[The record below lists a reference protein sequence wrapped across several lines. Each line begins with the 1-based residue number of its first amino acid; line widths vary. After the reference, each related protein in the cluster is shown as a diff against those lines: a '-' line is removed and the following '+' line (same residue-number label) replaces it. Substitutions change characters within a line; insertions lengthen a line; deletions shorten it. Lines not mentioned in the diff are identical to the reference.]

1 MENNYNTSAT
11 KIKVI
16 GVGGGGCNAVNRMI
30 DAGVNVAEFIAV
42 NTDQQTLLLSKAETR
57 LQIGERL
64 TGGRGAG
71 AKPETGQKAA
81 EESKT
86 SITEILKDANLVFIT
101 AGMGGGTGTG
111 AAPVIAQIAK
121 ELGILTIAVIT
132 KPFNFE
138 GPVRRKNAE
147 EGLEKLRKY
156 VDALVVIPNERLLE
170 ILPKKT
176 PLIESFRFA
185 DDVLRQGVQGIS
197 DLIVVPG
204 LINLDFADVCTIM
217 RDKGLAH
224 MGIGYG
230 TGDNK
235 ALEAVKQA
243 VASPLLETTIEGATG
258 ILINVKGGGDLTHD
272 DISEA
277 TALVQEVV
285 DERCNII
292 FGTSMDDNMRDEVE
306 ITLIATG
313 FQNPNELKEKEEEEK
328 KASEMAAARSMGN
341 MGQAGGAYSARS
353 MFAGYVQKEK
363 EEEVKVPVK
372 PDVSLERKTN
382 DLSSSRVEVNNSSVP
397 PWIEKLRK
405 NKN

>member
-258 ILINVKGGGDLTHD
+258 ILINVKGGGDLTQD

>member
-1 MENNYNTSAT
+1 
-11 KIKVI
+11 
-16 GVGGGGCNAVNRMI
+16 MI

-258 ILINVKGGGDLTHD
+258 ILINVKGGGDLTQD